1 MVFLKKF
8 EKLYMK
14 KKIAIIIEAPS
25 SSKRLPGKILLPL
38 GKKTVLEFLIQRLKI
53 LSKKINSKIIIAT
66 TTNKDDRKIV
76 DLAKKNSVNFYQGSE
91 NNVLKRVV
99 EAAKKYKTEVVIRIT
114 SDCPLID
121 VNIVKQIFET
131 FKNNNVDLVTNAHVR
146 SYPDGMD
153 VAVMSTSSL
162 KKALLLAKR
171 NRELL
176 EHVTLTMKKYNKKF
190 KIINYIS
197 PEETNYPK
205 IGLTLDEINDYKLIK
220 NIVTFFKKKNQKNF
234 TCIDLVNLIKKNKN
248 FSKINQ
254 KVKRTKYSV

>member
-1 MVFLKKF
+1 
-8 EKLYMK
+8 MK
-14 KKIAIIIEAPS
+14 KKIAIIIEARS

-38 GKKTVLEFLIQRLKI
+38 GKKTVLEFLIQRLKA

-66 TTNKDDRKIV
+66 TSNKDDKKIV
-76 DLAKKNSVNFYQGSE
+76 NLAKKNSVNFYQGSE
-91 NNVLKRVV
+91 NNVLKRVI
-99 EAAKKYKTEVVIRIT
+99 EAAKKYKIEIVIRIT

-121 VNIVKQIFET
+121 VNIVKQVFET
-131 FKNNNVDLVTNAHVR
+131 FRHNNVDLVTNAHVR

-162 KKALLLAKR
+162 KKAFLLAKK

-176 EHVTLTMKKYNKKF
+176 EHVTLTMKKYKEKF
-190 KIINYIS
+190 RIINYIS

-220 NIVTFFKKKNQKNF
+220 NIIKFFEKKNQKNF
-234 TCIDLVNLIKKNKN
+234 TCKDLVNLIKKNKK

-254 KVKRTKYSV
+254 NVKRTKYSVQ

>member
-1 MVFLKKF
+1 
-8 EKLYMK
+8 MK
-14 KKIAIIIEAPS
+14 KKIAIIIEARS

-38 GKKTVLEFLIQRLKI
+38 GNKTVLEFLIERLKI
-53 LSKKINSKIIIAT
+53 FSKKINSKIIIAT
-66 TTNKDDRKIV
+66 TTNKDDKRIA
-76 DLAKKNSVNFYQGSE
+76 DLAKKNSVKFYRGSE
-91 NNVLKRVV
+91 NNVLKRVI
-99 EAAKKYKTEVVIRIT
+99 EAAKKYKIEIVIRIT

-121 VNIVKQIFET
+121 VSIVKQVFEI
-131 FKNNNVDLVTNAHVR
+131 FKNNKVDLVTNAHVR

-153 VAVMSTSSL
+153 VEVMSTSSL
-162 KKALLLAKR
+162 KKALVLAKK

-190 KIINYIS
+190 KIINHIS

-205 IGLTLDEINDYKLIK
+205 IGLTLDEIDDYKLIK
-220 NIVTFFKKKNQKNF
+220 NIFYFFKKKGQRSF
-234 TCIDLVNLIKKNKN
+234 TCKDLINLIKKNKN